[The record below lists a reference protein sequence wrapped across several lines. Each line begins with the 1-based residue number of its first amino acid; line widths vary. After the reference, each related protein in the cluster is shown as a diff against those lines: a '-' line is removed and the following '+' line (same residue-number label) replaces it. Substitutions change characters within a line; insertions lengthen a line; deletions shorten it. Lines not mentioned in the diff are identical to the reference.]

1 VINKPQKKLVIV
13 HGIWAG
19 PDTVWLNW
27 VADELRKRGFEVIAP
42 QMPNPIFP
50 ILYEWLDTI
59 KTYAGDIDENTYFL
73 GHSLGCV
80 TIANFL
86 AGLSGD
92 RKIGGAVFVAGFC
105 RMQQVPFISNFC
117 DCNIDWPKL
126 RDMTRNYTL
135 ILSTTDH
142 IVPMYL
148 GEEFASKLDADV
160 IIEKNKGHFTHYAGV
175 FRLPSA
181 LTSLLIMSGEL

>member
-1 VINKPQKKLVIV
+1 MINKPQKKIIII

-27 VADELRKRGFEVIAP
+27 VGDELKKRGFEVISP
-42 QMPNPIFP
+42 QMPNPILP
-50 ILYEWLDTI
+50 ILDEWLGTI
-59 KTYAGDIDENTYFL
+59 KDIVGDVDENTYFL
-73 GHSLGCV
+73 GHSLGCI

-86 AGLSGD
+86 DGLDSNK
-92 RKIGGAVFVAGFC
+92 KIGGAVFVAGFC
-105 RMQQVPFISNFC
+105 RMTQVPFISQFC
-117 DCNIDWPKL
+117 DCDINWPKL
-126 RDMTRNYTL
+126 REMTKKYTL

-148 GEEFASKLDADV
+148 GKEFASKLDADV
-160 IIEKNKGHFTHYAGV
+160 IIEKDKGHFTHYAGV

-181 LTSLLIMSGEL
+181 LTTLLIMSGEL